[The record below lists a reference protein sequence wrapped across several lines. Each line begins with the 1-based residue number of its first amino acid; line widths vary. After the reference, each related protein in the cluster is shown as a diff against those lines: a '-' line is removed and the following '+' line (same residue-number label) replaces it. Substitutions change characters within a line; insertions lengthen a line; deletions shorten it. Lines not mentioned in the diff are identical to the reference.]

1 MRFRFAI
8 SNLCFSFTHSLARFE
23 QLPFVFHIASAVFCC
38 VFFVC
43 AVAGL
48 LLHSVLPFGNFVI
61 SIWFSYSAMC
71 VYTKMR
77 PYVSNAE
84 SNKNETKNEQY
95 LKINR
100 THSPSY
106 PGQKMMLDVC
116 CAHTHTCSTVEHF
129 RPEPTD
135 RPTHAYHIVVV
146 SRIVSSCS
154 RLSVVLWWCAWRRM
168 LLKIPIVA
176 YIQQFISIILLVCGW
191 WISRSDVYLCQQFPR
206 WKLSARVYAPD
217 GSSDT
222 VSLTFLLVWHFLRF
236 RTLSLSLPT
245 HYRVHNMFVQE
256 KWFEK
261 SLNNGTEDRQHTPC
275 KSIKQMDLL
284 CSAKCKYK

>member
-23 QLPFVFHIASAVFCC
+23 QLLFVFHIASVVFCC

-236 RTLSLSLPT
+236 RTLSLSP
-245 HYRVHNMFVQE
+245 Y
-256 KWFEK
+256 
-261 SLNNGTEDRQHTPC
+261 SLSCT
-275 KSIKQMDLL
+275 
-284 CSAKCKYK
+284 

>member
-1 MRFRFAI
+1 
-8 SNLCFSFTHSLARFE
+8 
-23 QLPFVFHIASAVFCC
+23 
-38 VFFVC
+38 
-43 AVAGL
+43 
-48 LLHSVLPFGNFVI
+48 
-61 SIWFSYSAMC
+61 MC

-135 RPTHAYHIVVV
+135 RPTDT
-146 SRIVSSCS
+146 RISYRRRFKNRIQLFEALCCS
-154 RLSVVLWWCAWRRM
+154 
-168 LLKIPIVA
+168 
-176 YIQQFISIILLVCGW
+176 LLVCLKEDA
-191 WISRSDVYLCQQFPR
+191 IENTNCCIYSTIYFNNS
-206 WKLSARVYAPD
+206 
-217 GSSDT
+217 
-222 VSLTFLLVWHFLRF
+222 VSLRLMNISLRCVPMPTISPMETIRARLCSRWLLRYRF
-236 RTLSLSLPT
+236 THLSFGMAFFTLSHSLSLSLPT